1 MHLSRPYSM
10 QWLLWMVIVFL
21 PGTVL
26 AEDGYELWLRYNRI
40 PDPELLSYYKKHATE
55 MVVQQSCPIFR
66 TVQDELLM
74 ALQGLL
80 GQELPVN
87 PSVSKKGAI
96 ILGTLDESPIL
107 RRLVQP
113 LEMEIAGDEGYI
125 IRSLSFDNRPVTVI
139 AANKSK
145 GVLYG
150 VFRFICL
157 IQNRQ
162 AIDRLSIRSKPRI
175 QRRLLNHWDNLNG
188 SVERGYAGKS
198 IWNWEK
204 LPAEI
209 DSRYEDYARANA
221 SIGIN
226 GTVMNNV
233 NSQAEI
239 LTKGY
244 ISKAAAIA
252 NVLRPYGIRVY
263 FSVKFTSPM
272 EIGGLST
279 ADPFDPGVRRWWKER
294 VRQIYEQIPDFG
306 GFLVKAYSEGQ
317 PGPQIYGRTHADGA
331 NMLAE
336 ALSPFEGIV
345 MWRSFVYDLSIDSDR
360 AKCGYLE
367 FVPLDGQF
375 AANVLIQSKNGPVDF
390 QPREPFNPLFGAMQK
405 TPLMMELQITQEY
418 TGQGKHLVYLAP
430 QWKEVL
436 DSETFAKGSGTLV
449 AGIVDGSAENHALSG
464 IAGVSGIGTD
474 RNWMG
479 HHFSQANWYA
489 FGRLAWDPA
498 LTSEQIAEEWI
509 EMTWSNDP
517 ETIDA
522 IMKMMAGSWEACV
535 DYMTPLG
542 LHHLMAAGHHY
553 GPEPEYVNPDRADW
567 SSTYYHKADS
577 EGIGF
582 DRSSAGTNAV
592 NQYAGP
598 LRKLWDSPATCPEK
612 YLLWFHHLPWTHQ
625 MSSGKTLWQELQL
638 RYNRGVESVMTM
650 QKAWDSLEGK
660 IDEERFEHVKARLEM
675 QLENAQ
681 EWRDVCLDYFGR
693 FAESPDTRDGE

>member
-1 MHLSRPYSM
+1 MNLSRIYRM
-10 QWLLWMVIVFL
+10 QWLLCIVILIL
-21 PGTVL
+21 PGTLL
-26 AEDGYELWLRYNRI
+26 AEDGYRLWLRYDRVSNTG
-40 PDPELLSYYKKHATE
+40 LLSYYRKHATE
-55 MVVQQSCPIFR
+55 IVTQQSCPTFR
-66 TVQDELLM
+66 AVQDELRM

-80 GQELPVN
+80 GQEIPAN
-87 PSVSKKGAI
+87 SSVSKSGAI
-96 ILGTLDESPIL
+96 IVGTWEESPIL

-113 LEMEIAGDEGYI
+113 SGLEIAGDEGYI
-125 IRSLSFDNRPVTVI
+125 IRSLSLNNRTVTVI

-150 VFRFICL
+150 VFHFIRL

-162 AIDRLSIRSKPRI
+162 AIDRLSIQSKPRI
-175 QRRLLNHWDNLNG
+175 EKRLLNHWDHLNG

-198 IWNWEK
+198 IWKWEK

-209 DSRYEDYARANA
+209 DPRYKDYARVNA

-226 GTVMNNV
+226 GTVLNNV

-239 LTKGY
+239 LSKGY

-252 NVLRPYGIRVY
+252 SVLRPYGIQVY

-279 ADPFDPGVRRWWKER
+279 ADPFDPRVRQWWKEKA
-294 VRQIYEQIPDFG
+294 RQIYEQIPDFG

-336 ALSPFEGIV
+336 ALSPYGGIV

-405 TPLMMELQITQEY
+405 TPIMMELQITQEY

-430 QWKEVL
+430 QWKEVF
-436 DSETFAKGSGTLV
+436 DSDTFAKGPGTLV
-449 AGIVDGSAENHALSG
+449 AEIVDGSAENHTLSG
-464 IAGVSGIGTD
+464 IAGVSGIGSD
-474 RNWMG
+474 RDWMG

-498 LTSEQIAEEWI
+498 LTSGQIAEEWI
-509 EMTWSNDP
+509 GMTWSNDS
-517 ETIDA
+517 ETKGVIA
-522 IMKMMAGSWEACV
+522 KMMAGSWEACV

-542 LHHLMAAGHHY
+542 LHHLMAAGYHY
-553 GPEPEYVNPDRADW
+553 GPGPDYVNPGRADW

-577 EGIGF
+577 QGIGF
-582 DRSSAGTNAV
+582 DRSSTGTNAV
-592 NQYAGP
+592 SQYAEP
-598 LRKLWDSPATCPEK
+598 LRELWDSPATCPEK

-638 RYNRGVESVMTM
+638 HYNRGVEAVMTM
-650 QKAWDSLEGK
+650 QKAWDSLEEK
-660 IDEERFEHVKARLEM
+660 VDPQRFEHVKARLEM
-675 QLENAQ
+675 QLENAK
-681 EWRDVCLDYFGR
+681 EWRDVCLEYFGR
-693 FAESPDTRDGE
+693 FAEAPGIGHD